1 MTNLS
6 HIASRVFNTPL
17 MVDSKKLTAI
27 LAVLAPRLGVEP
39 PAVEAALLSEQRSRK
54 PYAVTDAGVAVIE
67 IAGSL
72 VNRASGMDAQS
83 GLTSY
88 EQLGN
93 EILDAATDPQV
104 KGILLRF
111 DSYGGEANG
120 AWDVAALIEEAAR
133 IKPVWASVDDW
144 ALSAGYLLASATDR
158 IWVTRTGGV
167 GSVGIIA
174 MHLDQSGWDAD
185 NGLKYTTIFAGD
197 RKNDFNPHE
206 PLSDGA
212 RDVLVSEVDRLY
224 GMFVGAVARRR
235 SIGATAV
242 RGTEAGILYGED
254 SVARS
259 FADRIG
265 TFRDALAEMTAALS
279 ERNPSQSKFTK
290 GGTTVSEATQAATSP
305 PVPDLA
311 AIEAEAREQGYAEAA
326 EIVVLCNIAGR
337 PALAG
342 DFIARRL
349 AVADV
354 RRELLTRRA
363 EADQD
368 EIRSHVLPEAGTAAK
383 QNLDDNPV
391 VKACAALA
399 PGSKG
404 AK

>member
-17 MVDSKKLTAI
+17 MIDSKKLTAI
-27 LAVLAPRLGVEP
+27 LAVLAPRLGMEP
-39 PAVEAALLSEQRSRK
+39 PAVEAALLTEQRSRK

-67 IAGSL
+67 VAGSL

-104 KGILLRF
+104 RGILLRF

-120 AWDVAALIEEAAR
+120 AWDVAALIEQAAR

-158 IWVTRTGGV
+158 MWVTRTGGV

-174 MHLDQSGWDAD
+174 MHLDQSGWDAA
-185 NGLKYTTIFAGD
+185 NGLRYTTIFAGD

-206 PLSDGA
+206 PLSEGA
-212 RDVLVSEVDRLY
+212 RDVLVAEVDRLY
-224 GMFVGAVARRR
+224 GMFVDAVARRR
-235 SIGATAV
+235 SMNAAVV

-254 SVARS
+254 AVARGL
-259 FADRIG
+259 ADRIG
-265 TFRDALAEMTAALS
+265 TFRDALAAMTESLS
-279 ERNPSQSKFTK
+279 QPKFTK

-337 PALAG
+337 PSLAG
-342 DFIARRL
+342 DFIARHL
-349 AVADV
+349 SVADV
-354 RRELLTRRA
+354 RKELLTLRA

-368 EIRSHVLPEAGTAAK
+368 EIRSHVLPEAGTTAK
-383 QNLDDNPV
+383 QNLDENPV
-391 VKACAALA
+391 VKACAALGG
-399 PGSKG
+399 PKG
-404 AK
+404 VK

>member
-17 MVDSKKLTAI
+17 MIDSKKLAAI

-39 PAVEAALLSEQRSRK
+39 PAVEAAWLTEHRSRK

-67 IAGSL
+67 VSGSL
-72 VNRASGMDAQS
+72 VNRSSGMDAQS

-104 KGILLRF
+104 RGILLRL

-120 AWDVAALIEEAAR
+120 AWDVASLIEEAAR
-133 IKPVWASVDDW
+133 VKPVWASVDDW

-174 MHLDQSGWDAD
+174 MHLDQSGWDAA
-185 NGLKYTTIFAGD
+185 NGLRYTTIFAGD

-212 RDVLVSEVDRLY
+212 RSVLAAEVDRLY
-224 GMFVGAVARRR
+224 SMFVDAVARRR
-235 SIGATAV
+235 SLSAADV
-242 RGTEAGILYGED
+242 RGTQAGILYGED
-254 SVARS
+254 SVVQG
-259 FADRIG
+259 FADRVG
-265 TFRDALAEMTAALS
+265 TFRDALAAMTES
-279 ERNPSQSKFTK
+279 ISKPKFTK

-311 AIEAEAREQGYAEAA
+311 AIEAAAREQGYAEAA
-326 EIVVLCNIAGR
+326 EIVVLCSIAGR
-337 PALAG
+337 PALAS
-342 DFIARRL
+342 DFISRQLSA
-349 AVADV
+349 AEV
-354 RRELLTRRA
+354 RKELLALRA
-363 EADQD
+363 EANQE
-368 EIRSHVLPEAGTAAK
+368 EIRSHVLPEASTAAK
-383 QNLDDNPV
+383 QNLEENPV
-391 VKACAALA
+391 VRACMALA
-399 PGSKG
+399 GPKG
-404 AK
+404 GK

>member
-17 MVDSKKLTAI
+17 MIDPKKLAAI

-39 PAVEAALLSEQRSRK
+39 PAVEAALLTEQQSRK

-67 IAGSL
+67 VAGSL

-83 GLTSY
+83 GLTAY

-104 KGILLRF
+104 RGILMRF

-133 IKPVWASVDDW
+133 IKPVWAAVDDW

-174 MHLDQSGWDAD
+174 MHLDQSGWDAA
-185 NGLKYTTIFAGD
+185 NGLRYTTIFAGD

-206 PLSDGA
+206 PLSEGA
-212 RDVLVSEVDRLY
+212 HDVLVTEVDRLY
-224 GMFVGAVARRR
+224 SMFVDAVSRRR
-235 SIGATAV
+235 SVSAAAV

-254 SVARS
+254 AVARG

-265 TFRDALAEMTAALS
+265 TFRGALAAMTAALS
-279 ERNPSQSKFTK
+279 QPKFTK
-290 GGTTVSEATQAATSP
+290 GGTTVSEVTQAATSP

-311 AIEAEAREQGYAEAA
+311 AIEAAAREQGYAEAA

-342 DFIARRL
+342 DFIARHL
-349 AVADV
+349 SVADV
-354 RRELLTRRA
+354 RKELLTLRA
-363 EADQD
+363 EADQED
-368 EIRSHVLPEAGTAAK
+368 IRSHVLPEAGATAK
-383 QNLDDNPV
+383 QNLDENPV
-391 VKACAALA
+391 VKACAALGG
-399 PGSKG
+399 PKG
-404 AK
+404 VK